1 MIGSSTRA
9 GLIFPTLRLPIRIVL
24 FSLALFLLA
33 PCSLFAWWE
42 DGHVIVARVAENY
55 LTPES
60 RAAIKEL
67 LGENQKGER
76 EISDVR
82 ICTWADLIRS
92 SGQLNRKYPKNDT
105 WHYINIEIK
114 TKQEDFKPDPDGN
127 DVLGAIERFK
137 KVLKDPK
144 AAKDDRKEALL
155 FVVHFIGDMHQPLH
169 TGNREDDRGGNSQ
182 PIKSVLGKP
191 EEGLNLHKVWDGHL
205 VAAERGELTV
215 DDFAKRLISEIKEND
230 REIWLKGDV
239 RQWVW
244 ESHAIVVERVYR
256 YSDDKEFP
264 GRDNTTVELTE
275 ENYFKINKPIV
286 REQLKKG
293 GVRLAAALNECF
305 APKSDK

>member
-1 MIGSSTRA
+1 MRVRA
-9 GLIFPTLRLPIRIVL
+9 GIFALAAVLLLPG
-24 FSLALFLLA
+24 
-33 PCSLFAWWE
+33 SLFAWWD
-42 DGHVIVARVAENY
+42 DGHVIVARIAEAQ
-55 LTPES
+55 LTPDA
-60 RAAIKEL
+60 RAAIKDL
-67 LGENQKGER
+67 LGENREGER
-76 EISDVR
+76 NISDVR

-144 AAKDDRKEALL
+144 AAKDDRKEALF

-191 EEGLNLHKVWDGHL
+191 EDRLNLHKVWDGHL

-215 DDFAKRLISEIKEND
+215 DDFAKRLLSEINETD
-230 REIWLKGDV
+230 RETWLKGDV
-239 RQWVW
+239 KQWIW
-244 ESHAIVVERVYR
+244 QSHAIVVERVYR
-256 YSDDKEFP
+256 YSDNKEFP
-264 GRDNTTVELTE
+264 PRDNTTVELTE

-293 GVRLAAALNECF
+293 GVRLAATLNECF
-305 APKSDK
+305 AAKSDK